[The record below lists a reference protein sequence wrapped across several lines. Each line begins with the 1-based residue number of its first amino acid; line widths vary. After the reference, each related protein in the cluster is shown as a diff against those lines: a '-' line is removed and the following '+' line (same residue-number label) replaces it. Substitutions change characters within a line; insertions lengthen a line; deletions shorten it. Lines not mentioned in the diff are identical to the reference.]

1 MTTHALRLT
10 RRPEPTAAV
19 GAPSR
24 FPSVGIALGLAG
36 LLAVLAAL
44 VGNLVA
50 AGDTGA
56 QRAET
61 LAWTFGL
68 TTAGFATLKLGIA
81 TILMGVLVRLW
92 LRVDSVKAALPALR
106 PAAEPEGAARYGP
119 IGTPY
124 GPAVASP
131 AALEP
136 LPIHRLARRLWSPML
151 VLGAM
156 LVAAGL
162 ALSFLQA
169 GTSDAGDFLALGA
182 WVQGL
187 QFLGEALLLAGISFL
202 LGSILAALRGG
213 GGEVQEELGLTVKTL
228 TMPRS
233 AKLFVGLM
241 MLGVVAAMA
250 QFVLYAVAASLDD
263 PSTWFAFLAPLREFA
278 LGLLLS
284 GIVLALA
291 TIGTVLG
298 FQFARIREIVVTGR

>member
-1 MTTHALRLT
+1 MTTHVLRLT
-10 RRPEPTAAV
+10 RRPAPTVALE
-19 GAPSR
+19 APSR
-24 FPSVGIALGLAG
+24 FPVVGIALGLGG
-36 LLAVLAAL
+36 LAAVLVAL
-44 VGNLVA
+44 VGNVAA
-50 AGDTGA
+50 AGDGGVE
-56 QRAET
+56 RAET

-68 TTAGFATLKLGIA
+68 ATAGVATLKLGIA

-106 PAAEPEGAARYGP
+106 PAAEPESAVRSGP
-119 IGTPY
+119 IVTPY
-124 GPAVASP
+124 GPAVSSS
-131 AALEP
+131 AAPEP
-136 LPIHRLARRLWSPML
+136 LPIHRLARRLWGPML
-151 VLGAM
+151 VMGAM

-169 GTSDAGDFLALGA
+169 GTSTAEDFLALGA

-202 LGSILAALRGG
+202 LGSILAALRSG
-213 GGEVQEELGLTVKTL
+213 GGEVQEDLGLRVKTL

-241 MLGVVAAMA
+241 MLGVVAAMT

-278 LGLLLS
+278 LGILLS

-291 TIGTVLG
+291 TIGTVLA